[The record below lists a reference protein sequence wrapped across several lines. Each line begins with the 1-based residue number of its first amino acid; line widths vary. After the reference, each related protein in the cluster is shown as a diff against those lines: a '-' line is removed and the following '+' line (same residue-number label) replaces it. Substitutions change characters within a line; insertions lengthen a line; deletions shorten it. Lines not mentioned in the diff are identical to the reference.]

1 MKIYQHENFLRELFL
16 TSKFPD
22 LHYVYIYIYIYISR
36 LGVIDVTGLYPVGYY
51 GLHHTAAQLLWS
63 LIGNRFC
70 VIVAHWYSL
79 DRLSFSAISIGLSVA
94 IGS

>member
-1 MKIYQHENFLRELFL
+1 MKIYQHENLLRELFL

-22 LHYVYIYIYIYISR
+22 LHYVYIYISR

>member
-1 MKIYQHENFLRELFL
+1 M
-16 TSKFPD
+16 
-22 LHYVYIYIYIYISR
+22 YIYVCMYVIVISRLEGMYLIYSHVPEGEWLYTSR

-51 GLHHTAAQLLWS
+51 GLHHTAAQLLWT